1 MEKKLIAII
10 VLSIIVILFL
20 AAFLLFL
27 IIFNKKAQYKN
38 RIVSILE
45 KNNETT
51 FLDLVKELNDNQIYV
66 INFISKYFFFFQDLY
81 FNYEIVGYFDNPNE
95 LKFVKKNKE

>member
-1 MEKKLIAII
+1 MKKTVIAII

-66 INFISKYFFFFQDLY
+66 INFISKYFFFFQDLH

-95 LKFVKKNKE
+95 LKFIKKNKE